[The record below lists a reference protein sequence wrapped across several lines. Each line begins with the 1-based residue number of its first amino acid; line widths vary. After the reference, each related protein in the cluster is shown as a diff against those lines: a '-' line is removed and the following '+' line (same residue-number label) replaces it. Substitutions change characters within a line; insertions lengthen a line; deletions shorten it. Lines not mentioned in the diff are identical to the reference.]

1 MATKRNKTGMISAI
15 NAGIV
20 DNTTGLITPAILR
33 GILLDICESLLFG
46 TRTEERAKAITYTEA
61 APVSVHFPAP
71 FGAGI
76 TPALYF
82 RAYDSDGNQVG
93 AQITELTNSGFK
105 ILPADTCLLDYTA
118 ITNEV

>member
-1 MATKRNKTGMISAI
+1 MATKRNKAGMISAI
-15 NAGIV
+15 NAGII

-33 GILLDICESLLFG
+33 GILLDMCESLLFG

-61 APVSVHFPAP
+61 SPVTVTFPEA

-82 RAYDSDGNQVG
+82 RAYDSAGNQVG
-93 AQITELTNSGFK
+93 VQITNLNNTGFK
-105 ILPADTCLLDYTA
+105 VQPADDCLLDYTA